1 MAYRLKLNEP
11 LDKGFRRIAAEQIAV
26 ALGELASGPDRV
38 VAVHETRKAM
48 KRIRALLKL
57 IRPALADV
65 DYKRENRRF
74 GDIARLLSGTRDEDV
89 LKATAARMA
98 VRAGERA
105 QALAAGLALADGNDR
120 TPHVRQAIEALEEA
134 REAIEKI
141 PVRKSF
147 SWVRRGLEKS
157 YRSGRRSMVAAYED
171 GQDESFHEWRKAVQA
186 HWRHMLLVSRCWP
199 QVMEARAALAREA
212 AELLGEDHDL
222 YALIQ
227 TLKAKTTNG
236 KEAAGA
242 RAMIAAAHARQ
253 RLIRHELTSM
263 GKMLFAEPPSEF
275 ADRIAL
281 YWSAAKAARRIAKQ
295 SNEDA
300 AGSDDAGSPA
310 SKTRTAA
317 PVLKSRAKS
326 VKEAES
332 EGRATSDTAS
342 ADDPD
347 AGSMPVAKR
356 AAPRAKARAAPAAA
370 AKSTKR
376 TRKPS

>member
-1 MAYRLKLNEP
+1 MSYRLKLNEP

-26 ALGELASGPDRV
+26 AIGELASGPDRV

-105 QALAAGLALADGNDR
+105 QALAAGLAVADGGDR
-120 TPHVRQAIEALEEA
+120 TPPVRQAIDALEEA
-134 REAIEKI
+134 REAIDKLA
-141 PVRKSF
+141 VRKSF

-222 YALIQ
+222 YVLIQ
-227 TLKAKTTNG
+227 TLKAKSTNG

-253 RLIRHELTSM
+253 RLIRHELTAM

-275 ADRIAL
+275 AARIAL
-281 YWSAAKAARRIAKQ
+281 YWSAAKAARRLAKQ
-295 SNEDA
+295 TDEDA
-300 AGSDDAGSPA
+300 AIGDDAGKPA
-310 SKTRTAA
+310 SDPRLLA
-317 PVLKSRAKS
+317 PARKNRAKS
-326 VKEAES
+326 AADAEPQ
-332 EGRATSDTAS
+332 GQVTSGAVP
-342 ADDPD
+342 A
-347 AGSMPVAKR
+347 AGPPPVAER
-356 AAPRAKARAAPAAA
+356 VAPRAKARATPAAA
-370 AKSTKR
+370 ASKSTKR
-376 TRKPS
+376 TRKPG